1 MVCIAPLDYRKKD
14 YTINIY
20 FRLDATGRFIL
31 LFERKHLNVI
41 YQLFRCGIGMYQT
54 IFYKFRK
61 MLVKLTKVRK
71 SKITINTYFQ
81 NDLGM
86 SDQELVKLSKIIEKE
101 FDIFMP
107 ENILYEFN
115 TVGEIVGFIEQE
127 IGR

>member
-1 MVCIAPLDYRKKD
+1 M
-14 YTINIY
+14 
-20 FRLDATGRFIL
+20 
-31 LFERKHLNVI
+31 
-41 YQLFRCGIGMYQT
+41 
-54 IFYKFRK
+54 
-61 MLVKLTKVRK
+61 KLTKVRK

-86 SDQELVKLSKIIEKE
+86 SDQDLIELSRIIERE
-101 FDIFMP
+101 FDIVMP

>member
-1 MVCIAPLDYRKKD
+1 
-14 YTINIY
+14 
-20 FRLDATGRFIL
+20 
-31 LFERKHLNVI
+31 
-41 YQLFRCGIGMYQT
+41 MYQT

-61 MLVKLTKVRK
+61 ILAKLTKVRK
-71 SKITINTYFQ
+71 NKITINTYFQ

-86 SDQELVKLSKIIEKE
+86 SDQDLIKLSKIIENE

>member
-1 MVCIAPLDYRKKD
+1 
-14 YTINIY
+14 
-20 FRLDATGRFIL
+20 
-31 LFERKHLNVI
+31 
-41 YQLFRCGIGMYQT
+41 MYQT

-61 MLVKLTKVRK
+61 ILMKLTKVRK
-71 SKITINTYFQ
+71 NKITINTYFQ

-86 SDQELVKLSKIIEKE
+86 SDQDLIELSRIIERE
-101 FDIFMP
+101 FDIIMP

>member
-1 MVCIAPLDYRKKD
+1 
-14 YTINIY
+14 
-20 FRLDATGRFIL
+20 
-31 LFERKHLNVI
+31 
-41 YQLFRCGIGMYQT
+41 MYQT

-61 MLVKLTKVRK
+61 ILVRLTKIRRN
-71 SKITINTYFQ
+71 KITINTYFQ
-81 NDLGM
+81 DDLGM
-86 SDQELVKLSKIIEKE
+86 SDQDLIELSRIIEQE